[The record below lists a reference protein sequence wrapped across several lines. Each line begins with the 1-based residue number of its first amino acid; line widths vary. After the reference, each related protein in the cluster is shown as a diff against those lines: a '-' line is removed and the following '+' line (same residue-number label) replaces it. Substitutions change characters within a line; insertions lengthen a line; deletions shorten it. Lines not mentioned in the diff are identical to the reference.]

1 MIAAKSGDYYTGE
14 ALCKIINKESLN
26 EFDLMALQSRIQHET
41 GLTVK
46 IEGGGLRVLTASEA
60 SEYNNHRFGLHLKKM
75 YFRHGM
81 MQKVDRKELSESEN
95 AEHDRR
101 LEVQSK
107 ILQAVT
113 PVISHSLPKTVA
125 PESVIPKIF

>member
-1 MIAAKSGDYYTGE
+1 MIDAKSGDYYTSE
-14 ALCKIINKESLN
+14 ALCKIINKDALN
-26 EFDLMALQSRIQHET
+26 EFDLMSLQSRIQSET

-46 IEGGGLRVLTASEA
+46 IEGGGLRILTASEA

-81 MQKVDRKELSESEN
+81 MQKVNRTELSESEN

-101 LEVQSK
+101 IEVQSK
-107 ILQAVT
+107 VLQAVT
-113 PVISHSLPKTVA
+113 PVISHNIPKNIT
-125 PESVIPKIF
+125 PENAIPKIF